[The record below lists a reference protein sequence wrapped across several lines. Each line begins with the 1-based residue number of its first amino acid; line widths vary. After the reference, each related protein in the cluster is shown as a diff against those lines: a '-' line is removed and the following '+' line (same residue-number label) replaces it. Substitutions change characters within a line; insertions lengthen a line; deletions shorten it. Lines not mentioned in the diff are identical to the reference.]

1 MRIKRQVRYRVLMKI
16 ARVEIRYSFALA
28 LFLASS
34 MIG

>member
-1 MRIKRQVRYRVLMKI
+1 MGKKRQGDDLEFCH
-16 ARVEIRYSFALA
+16 AEIRYSLALSFA